1 MHYRRNNNKF
11 NAKQYGFVPQKS
23 IEYALHSRV
32 SNIKEA
38 FNRKGF
44 MLSIAADIRDAFDHG
59 WWPKILQ
66 TLQGK
71 RCPKNLFLLSKSY
84 FSERTAKL
92 SYLNA
97 EVVRKQTTGCPQ
109 GIASRLWFW
118 NESFDDIFRD

>member
-23 IEYALHSRV
+23 TEDALHSRV

-44 MLSIAADIRDAFDHG
+44 MLSIAADIRGAFDHG

-71 RCPKNLFLLSKSY
+71 RCPKNPFFIIEILL
-84 FSERTAKL
+84 L
-92 SYLNA
+92 
-97 EVVRKQTTGCPQ
+97 
-109 GIASRLWFW
+109 
-118 NESFDDIFRD
+118 